1 MKKKSINLNKIDD
14 EFKKRQYIQKDKNLI
29 IKDINKKNSN
39 IIIINNIKI
48 NNNNNNNKKNM
59 TIIQNFSKYKKK
71 AEINSTN
78 INKHNKKNCTNEN
91 MSNNYYYSKKNI
103 KEEKSRKNNNININM
118 NIIDNKTI
126 EDKRKTNYIKSL
138 RNEYGTNDI
147 FFTS

>member
-1 MKKKSINLNKIDD
+1 
-14 EFKKRQYIQKDKNLI
+14 
-29 IKDINKKNSN
+29 
-39 IIIINNIKI
+39 
-48 NNNNNNNKKNM
+48 
-59 TIIQNFSKYKKK
+59 
-71 AEINSTN
+71 
-78 INKHNKKNCTNEN
+78 

-103 KEEKSRKNNNININM
+103 KEEKSRKNNNMNIDV